1 MTRERRSCG
10 AGAQKSDRRR
20 KYFFLVRLDFT
31 SERVLAIVAH
41 PDDAELLCAG
51 TLARAAADGAAIG
64 VCVLCA
70 GDKGVS
76 SEPVANLA
84 TVRRREATAAAKLL
98 GCLASF
104 AGFPDGEL
112 ADGPRQRRT
121 LLRLV
126 RAFAPTLVLAHAP
139 EDYHPDHR
147 AAAALADAVSW
158 FAASR
163 GHVTRDAPLPAP
175 PALWRMDTVAGTD
188 FLPGFFVD
196 ISGYVDI
203 KHRMLRCHA
212 SQMRRDRDSDFAPL
226 EELMRRQ
233 YAARGDQCGVTAAEA
248 FRIERAFKRARP
260 W

>member
-1 MTRERRSCG
+1 
-10 AGAQKSDRRR
+10 
-20 KYFFLVRLDFT
+20 VRLDFT
-31 SERVLAIVAH
+31 SDRVLAIVAH

-51 TLARAAADGAAIG
+51 TLARAKDDGAAVG

-70 GDKGVS
+70 GDKGLS

-84 TVRRREATAAAKLL
+84 VVRKREATAAAKLL
-98 GCLASF
+98 GCPVSF
-104 AGFPDGEL
+104 ADFPDGEL
-112 ADGPRQRRT
+112 ADGPRPRRA

-126 RAFAPTLVLAHAP
+126 RAFAPTLILAHAP

-163 GHVTRDAPLPAP
+163 GQVTREAPLTAP
-175 PALWRMDTVAGTD
+175 PALWRMDTVAATD

-196 ISGYVDI
+196 ISAHVDI

-212 SQMRRDRDSDFAPL
+212 SQLRRERDEDFAPL
-226 EELMRRQ
+226 EDMMRRQ
-233 YAARGDQCGVTAAEA
+233 YMARGDQSGVTAAEA
-248 FRIERAFKRARP
+248 FRIERAFKRARA

>member
-1 MTRERRSCG
+1 VEKKR
-10 AGAQKSDRRR
+10 AAR
-20 KYFFLVRLDFT
+20 KKNFPMRLDFT
-31 SERVLAIVAH
+31 NDRVLAVVAH

-51 TLARAAADGAAIG
+51 TLARARADGAAVG
-64 VCVLCA
+64 VCVLCR
-70 GDKGVS
+70 GDKGQP
-76 SEPVANLA
+76 SEPIADLA
-84 TVRRREATAAAKLL
+84 KVRRREATAAVKLL
-98 GCLASF
+98 GGEAFF

-112 ADGPRQRRT
+112 ADGPRQRRK
-121 LLRLV
+121 LLRLM
-126 RAFAPTLVLAHAP
+126 RTFAPTLVLAHAP

-163 GHVTRDAPLPAP
+163 GQVTREPRLVAP
-175 PALWRMDTVAGTD
+175 PSVWRMDTVARID

-203 KHRMLRCHA
+203 KHRMLRCHV
-212 SQMRRDRDSDFAPL
+212 SQLRRDRDNDFAPL

-233 YAARGDQCGVTAAEA
+233 YQSRGEEGGVTAAEA
-248 FRIERAFKRARP
+248 FRIERAFKRARA